1 MKASIPSTEPPES
14 NAYLRERF
22 RRTGQGLDL
31 DKAPTRHKVMAIR
44 RGVVRGTD
52 NPPRDFAGDGAPGVF
67 LLCKLQVRLTALC
80 CLAFQRI
87 ALSIVRAA
95 VFIDG
100 NNWYHGLRR
109 LGLDSHRLDYQRL
122 ARKLLVDR
130 QLLGIR
136 YYIGRVSKDLRRMRH
151 QDRALATLRGQGVEV
166 KLGRI
171 EKNTLPMH
179 NPLSQRLRALVA
191 DSRDVLPLHVA
202 EQLDSL
208 CNAEVPYYVEKQVD
222 VLIAVDLV
230 SLAHQDD
237 YDVAYL
243 LSADGDFVPAVRE
256 VQRLGKRVF
265 AASTLK
271 GNQLATQADA
281 FINLPRDWFHGM
293 DL

>member
-1 MKASIPSTEPPES
+1 
-14 NAYLRERF
+14 
-22 RRTGQGLDL
+22 
-31 DKAPTRHKVMAIR
+31 MA
-44 RGVVRGTD
+44 
-52 NPPRDFAGDGAPGVF
+52 
-67 LLCKLQVRLTALC
+67 
-80 CLAFQRI
+80 
-87 ALSIVRAA
+87 IVRAT

-109 LGLDSHRLDYQRL
+109 LGLDSHSLDYQRL
-122 ARKLLVDR
+122 AKKLLVDR

-151 QDRALATLRGQGVEV
+151 QDRALATLRGHGVEV

-171 EKNTLPMH
+171 EKNTLPAH
-179 NPLSQRLRALVA
+179 NPLSQRLRTLVTE
-191 DSRDVLPLHVA
+191 SRDVLPAHVA

-208 CNAEVPYYVEKQVD
+208 CNADVPYYVEKQVD

-230 SLAHQDD
+230 SLAHQDG

-265 AASTLK
+265 AASPLR

-281 FINLPRDWFHGM
+281 FINLPREWFHG
-293 DL
+293 LNL